1 MNNMSASHL
10 SQFEHFTSLNGV
22 KFSVY
27 QDGVESMKQETGQLI
42 SSIDK
47 MVICML
53 YKYTQF
59 QFNANLQW
67 AQQLLP
73 LQIQDVPQCG
83 RPLSHNNVPV
93 LYLQSAGHVIGCSVD
108 KALPWALAR
117 IRVLCAAS
125 LPPAARESLFG
136 ATQHLAFQASE
147 MRILNP
153 NCLLQHLPLTQSS
166 PFILLVN

>member
-1 MNNMSASHL
+1 MAS
-10 SQFEHFTSLNGV
+10 N
-22 KFSVY
+22 SVSTKIELRVWSRK
-27 QDGVESMKQETGQLI
+27 QDSWSHQLI
-42 SSIDK
+42 RWWFVCCTNIHSFNL
-47 MVICML
+47 MQICNEHSNCCPCR
-53 YKYTQF
+53 YKTSHS
-59 QFNANLQW
+59 AG
-67 AQQLLP
+67 A
-73 LQIQDVPQCG
+73 
-83 RPLSHNNVPV
+83 LSHNNVPV

-153 NCLLQHLPLTQSS
+153 NCLLQHLPLIQSS